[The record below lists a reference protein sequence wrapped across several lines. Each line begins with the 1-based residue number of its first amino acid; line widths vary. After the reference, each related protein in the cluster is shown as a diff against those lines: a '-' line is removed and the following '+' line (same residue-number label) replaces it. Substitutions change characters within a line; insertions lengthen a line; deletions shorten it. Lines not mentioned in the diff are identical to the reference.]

1 VIRHVSSSI
10 RFNAMKHLHGGL
22 LQVQKPIIALKS
34 NTNRKHMLTRNK
46 RNAVAIAPL
55 QEQVQAEVQDT
66 SDESSH
72 TGGPATGRSTR
83 RFVCPLAV
91 LYLPLGPATGSG
103 WGSV

>member
-1 VIRHVSSSI
+1 
-10 RFNAMKHLHGGL
+10 MKHLQSGL

-34 NTNRKHMLTRNK
+34 NTNRKHVLTRNK

-83 RFVCPLAV
+83 RFVCPLVV